1 MEQRK
6 QIISFIKN
14 LLLFCSPVLLLVI
27 SYFAF
32 DPFHVLKAY
41 NSYPDNYLESYNR
54 NRIGTQI
61 FLNNNKEQAYKSF
74 IFGSS
79 RSSVFYTKNWA
90 KYIDDKTPFHFDASN
105 EVISG
110 IYGKIKF
117 IEMEGNDIKNALLVF
132 DGETFNYSV
141 DTANS
146 IIHIQDYEWSGQD
159 QFSFQLIFFKAF
171 FKEMYFLKY
180 FDKLIFKIYKPYMY
194 GAFENKHMLY
204 TSINNDF
211 IFQGYIDQLRED
223 SAAYYSRDLFYPRS
237 LEEQTQEPA
246 IQAYQINYLKEIK
259 AIFDKHKTNY
269 KIVFGPNYDQKKV
282 NPVDLSIV
290 KSIFGSYS
298 VYDFTGQNELTTPL
312 SNYYEI
318 YHYKPVVANEIM
330 DEIYQK

>member
-1 MEQRK
+1 
-6 QIISFIKN
+6 
-14 LLLFCSPVLLLVI
+14 
-27 SYFAF
+27 
-32 DPFHVLKAY
+32 
-41 NSYPDNYLESYNR
+41 
-54 NRIGTQI
+54 
-61 FLNNNKEQAYKSF
+61 
-74 IFGSS
+74 
-79 RSSVFYTKNWA
+79 
-90 KYIDDKTPFHFDASN
+90 
-105 EVISG
+105 
-110 IYGKIKF
+110 
-117 IEMEGNDIKNALLVF
+117 
-132 DGETFNYSV
+132 
-141 DTANS
+141 
-146 IIHIQDYEWSGQD
+146 
-159 QFSFQLIFFKAF
+159 
-171 FKEMYFLKY
+171 
-180 FDKLIFKIYKPYMY
+180 MY